1 LNCITNN
8 SKKPLSPQHGTRL
21 TQNYIAIGIKDEH
34 LSKVSNI
41 LPTASH
47 IDYLM
52 ARDYYTHIFIYVID
66 GYITS
71 YNQYRWVSNI
81 KLGIKAFIFVPFD
94 FVDDVHVTNNT
105 VITNT
110 IYTITELSKA
120 FKAPVIIYP
129 KIMYP
134 PTKKDIYRRLCW
146 YGKRLI
152 HKQVFTYEALI
163 SAGLLM
169 NKKLSDKHS
178 NKDLHK
184 KVLGAYM
191 WLIENIDGFKVEL
204 SGDELKQA
212 HAKGANTKNNNQS
225 QQTKQLINDAIA
237 TGNYLKANGK
247 VNQSQLAN
255 DLGLNRSTIIRHL
268 SC

>member
-1 LNCITNN
+1 VNCITNN
-8 SKKPLSPQHGTRL
+8 SKKPLS

-34 LSKVSNI
+34 LNKVSKL
-41 LPTASH
+41 LPAPTH
-47 IDYLM
+47 TDWVTG
-52 ARDYYTHIFIYVID
+52 RDYYKHIFVYVLD

-71 YNQYRWVSNI
+71 HNQYRWISNI

-94 FVDDVHVTNNT
+94 FVDDLQISNRAD
-105 VITNT
+105 ITNT
-110 IYTITELSKA
+110 VYTIAELSKA

-134 PTKKDIYRRLCW
+134 PTKKQLYRHLCW

-152 HKQVFTYEALI
+152 HKQVFTHEALI

-169 NKKLSDKHS
+169 NKKLSDKYS

-191 WLIENIDGFKVEL
+191 WLVENIDGFEVGL
-204 SGDELKQA
+204 SDDKLKQA
-212 HAKGANTKNNNQS
+212 HSKGAIAKNNNQS
-225 QQTKQLINDAIA
+225 KQTKQLIDEAIA
-237 TGNYLKANGK
+237 TGNYFKSNGK
-247 VNQSQLAN
+247 VKQSKLAKALN
-255 DLGLNRSTIIRHL
+255 LNRSTIIRHL
-268 SC
+268 K